1 MRLLVVVV
9 VSWCS
14 DFDAVVGEEEERR
27 LLRDDNSKV
36 VVVAVAEGVDGGD
49 KKWWFFYYCSMKV
62 PFFGRDR
69 SGGGV
74 ENWNAEFCVVEE
86 MGTRVKLLTVFG
98 QNPLKCTSCVSL
110 IHK

>member
-1 MRLLVVVV
+1 MVVVW
-9 VSWCS
+9 WCS
-14 DFDAVVGEEEERR
+14 DFDAVVGEEEEEERR

-62 PFFGRDR
+62 PFFGWDR

-86 MGTRVKLLTVFG
+86 MGTSVKLLTVFG
-98 QNPLKCTSCVSL
+98 QNPLNCTSCVS
-110 IHK
+110 